1 MEQEK
6 GWGRQAERG
15 GETHTHT
22 DMHTAL
28 PNTQTH
34 IYRHTHKPPNASPTD
49 TLTTTH
55 RHTDTYTHT
64 HKHQGESLRG
74 IRERKDRRYQRPSER
89 RGEAGRVNTAQASQ
103 TEREPRQRQKDW
115 RAERQHRLA
124 ARALRTENVLE
135 LQRPGWEGSG
145 QAQVSGPLH
154 THLRPPHSCTRGGLQ
169 QVTHPQSLEERA
181 EGAV

>member
-1 MEQEK
+1 MGEA
-6 GWGRQAERG
+6 GRERG
-15 GETHTHT
+15 RDTYTHRHAHSSPQHTDAHIQTYTQAPQCIPHGHTH
-22 DMHTAL
+22 HH
-28 PNTQTH
+28 TQTH
-34 IYRHTHKPPNASPTD
+34 RHIH
-49 TLTTTH
+49 
-55 RHTDTYTHT
+55 THT

-169 QVTHPQSLEERA
+169 QVTHPQSLGERA